1 MSGLRFAH
9 YGRLSTTDK
18 QDPALSFPS
27 QRKACERRVE
37 ELGGRITCDFTDQE
51 SGAKADRVGWTALT
65 VEARDRQARRFDA
78 VVIYNTAR
86 LSRDRVHAGLFEREL
101 RKVGVDI
108 HYATGGGD
116 PATAEGRMMIGLQQI
131 FDQFERDKLARETKR
146 GMREATE
153 QGFRTGGR
161 APYGYVRSLE
171 AMPEGHLGDRTKSRV
186 TLEPQP
192 DQASVVAEIFHLHA
206 DRGLSCTAIANHLN
220 RPAGPPSPN
229 HVDSARNVRGHW
241 AASSI
246 RAMLRNPVYTGRT
259 VWNRLDFSTA
269 RENGHGGARVRA
281 EEEWVVSEQAHIALI
296 SDETFAASQA
306 RFSQRP
312 RRQPSST
319 GAKRT
324 YLFAGMVHCATG
336 HQPLSMQGKARK
348 THHYYACSYGASY
361 GDVAAC
367 DAHAGQKWIYLRE
380 DALLPLVEQFFAQ
393 RIFGPLRLEK
403 LRKQLKTAVRDRQQ
417 EGRHVGTRLR
427 DYIADAERR
436 IKVQVQTLED
446 GVEAEI
452 VTARIAELRA
462 DIAAAEA
469 DLAAL
474 DPDEAEVDLEDLE
487 AQLARLPDLSRQ
499 LRRAS
504 PEIKRQTFEAFGLR
518 IDYDKAERTISVS
531 ATVTETVA
539 NAFENT
545 KGLREEAPGAANGV
559 TVSDIAGA
567 GFEPATFGRGRK
579 STGERL

>member
-1 MSGLRFAH
+1 VSSLRFAH

-18 QDPALSFPS
+18 QDPTLSFPS
-27 QRKACERRVE
+27 QRKSCERRVE

-51 SGAKADRVGWTALT
+51 SGAKADRPGWTALT
-65 VEARDRQARRFDA
+65 VEVRDRATRRFDA

-161 APYGYVRSLE
+161 APYGYIRSLE
-171 AMPEGHLGDRTKSRV
+171 AMPEGHKGDRDKSRV
-186 TLEPQP
+186 TLEPHP
-192 DQASVVAEIFHLHA
+192 DQALVVAEMFHLHA

-220 RPAGPPSPN
+220 RPGGPPSPS
-229 HVDSARNVRGHW
+229 HVDSARNVRSHW

-281 EEEWVVSEQAHIALI
+281 QEEWVVCEQAHIALI

-306 RFSQRP
+306 RFSRRP
-312 RRQPSST
+312 GRQVSAS
-319 GAKRT
+319 GAKRA

-348 THHYYACSYGASY
+348 DHHYYACSYGATY

-367 DAHAGQKWIYLRE
+367 ETHAGQKWIYLRE

-393 RIFGPLRLEK
+393 RIFGPLRLDK
-403 LRKQLKTAVRDRQQ
+403 LRKQLKTAATEHKQ
-417 EGRHVGTRLR
+417 EGRHVATRLR
-427 DYIADAERR
+427 DHITDAERR
-436 IKVQVQTLED
+436 IKIQVQTLED

-469 DLAAL
+469 DLAL
-474 DPDEAEVDLEDLE
+474 LGPEDVEADVQDLEDRLG
-487 AQLARLPDLSRQ
+487 RLPNLSRQ
-499 LRRAS
+499 LHRAS

-518 IDYDKAERTISVS
+518 IDYDKAERTIAVS
-531 ATVTETVA
+531 ATVTEAVA
-539 NAFENT
+539 SAFENA
-545 KGLREEAPGAANGV
+545 KSLREEAFLAADGV

-567 GFEPATFGRGRK
+567 GFEPATFG
-579 STGERL
+579 L